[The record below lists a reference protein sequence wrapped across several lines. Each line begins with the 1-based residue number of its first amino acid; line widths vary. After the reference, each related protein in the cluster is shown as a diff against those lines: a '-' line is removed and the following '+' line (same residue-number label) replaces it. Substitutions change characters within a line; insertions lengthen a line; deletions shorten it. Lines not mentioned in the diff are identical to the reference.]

1 MKKISIFFVLT
12 IAILYST
19 FALSTPVISI
29 RIEGNLRTDK
39 ETIKSAINT
48 KTGDEFSIKKID
60 DDILNIYSLGFYRT
74 VSASATEG
82 AGGIILTFR
91 VKEKPSVRYIM
102 FKGNDEISD
111 KKLQKALKIK
121 PYNIL
126 NKKLIEETISNIM
139 GMYASK
145 GMYLTKINYTLK
157 KVPGNRVDVIF
168 HIRESK
174 ETVIRDINIIGNKH
188 IDTDDLEDGLKNHIK
203 KGPYILTFLPWFYT
217 GKLRIDSL
225 ESDRQKIIDK
235 YLARGY
241 LDVDV
246 SEPLVSIEPDTG
258 NIHIDI
264 SIKEGEQYKLNSI
277 GFKNIEPF
285 KPKQLLEVIDLEK
298 NKPIDI
304 VKLRKA
310 IEKITDM
317 YGDLGYAFADVYP
330 DIKKDKKTHRAD
342 ITIVVNK
349 GQKVYISRIEITG
362 NIRTHDNVIRR
373 ELLLK
378 EGSLYST
385 TKIKKSKRNLNNLN
399 YFENVKIKT
408 KRVAPNKVKMIVEV
422 KEKRTGLL
430 TIGAGYGSYSKFGVM
445 GSVSETNLFGTG
457 IHGKL
462 SANISAKSSLFD
474 LSLTNPWWHNRP
486 ISIGVDIFHQEF
498 DNYDYKRKSTGI
510 VPAISRRY
518 WDQTLTIGL
527 KYSLTRDKITLDTD
541 NPGYYLK
548 QEEGKHIDSSLIPF
562 ITYNTLDNY
571 IFPTKGANINL
582 TLRFAGLG
590 GDRKYYKAV
599 MFGEY
604 FHPLFWDLIG
614 HIKAEE
620 GFIRSYAG
628 KDTPVDKR
636 FFLGGI
642 DNMRGFED
650 GKLSPK
656 DSDGNYIGGEKE
668 FYASAEVI
676 FPILESLHL
685 YGVVFGDVGNCWTG
699 KDFGNLKKDAGFE
712 VRWISPLGP
721 VRISIGKNLSPKDGE
736 KSTVFLF
743 SAGAL
748 F

>member
-1 MKKISIFFVLT
+1 MKKIKALFILFFVV
-12 IAILYST
+12 
-19 FALSTPVISI
+19 LSLEVYAKPVVSI
-29 RIEGNLRTDK
+29 RIKGNLRTDK
-39 ETIKSAINT
+39 ETIKNVIKT
-48 KTGDEFSIKKID
+48 KVGSKASIKQID
-60 DDILNIYSLGFYRT
+60 KDILNIYSLGFYKT
-74 VSASATEG
+74 VSATEDITQNG
-82 AGGIILTFR
+82 VIITFK

-126 NKKLIEETISNIM
+126 NKKLIESTIDNIM

-145 GMYLTKINYTLK
+145 GMYLTRINYTLK
-157 KVPGNRVDVIF
+157 KVSGNRVDIIF
-168 HIRESK
+168 HIKESK

-188 IDTDDLEDGLKNHIK
+188 LDVDELKDGLKNHVK

-235 YLARGY
+235 YLSKGY

-246 SEPLVSIEPDTG
+246 SEPMVNIEPDTG
-258 NIHIDI
+258 IVHIDI
-264 SIKEGEQYKLNSI
+264 SIHEGQPYKLSSI
-277 GFKNIEPF
+277 GFKDIDPL
-285 KPKQLLEVIDLEK
+285 KPQKLLEVLNLEK
-298 NKPIDI
+298 GKPLNV

-330 DIKKDKKTHRAD
+330 DIRKNKKTHEVEL
-342 ITIVVNK
+342 TIIVNK

-385 TKIKKSKRNLNNLN
+385 TKIKKSKRNITNLD

-408 KRVAPNKVKMIVEV
+408 KRIAPNKVKMIVDV
-422 KEKRTGLL
+422 KEKRTGMLSL
-430 TIGAGYGSYSKFGVM
+430 GVGYGSYTKFGAM
-445 GSVSETNLFGTG
+445 GSISETNLFGTG

-462 SANISAKSSLFD
+462 SANISSKSSLFD
-474 LSLTNPWWHNRP
+474 LNLTNPWWHNKP

-510 VPAISRRY
+510 VPAISKRF
-518 WDQTLTIGL
+518 WDQTLTVGV
-527 KYSLTRDKITLDTD
+527 KYSITRDKITLDTD

-548 QEEGKHIDSSLIPF
+548 EQEGTHTDSSIIPF
-562 ITYNTLDNY
+562 ISYNTLDNY
-571 IFPTKGANINL
+571 ILPTKGINSNL

-590 GDRKYYKAV
+590 GDRRYYKAV
-599 MFGEY
+599 LFSEY
-604 FHPLFWDLIG
+604 FHPLFWDFIG
-614 HIKAEE
+614 HIKGE
-620 GFIRSYAG
+620 GGIIKAYGG
-628 KDTPVDKR
+628 KKTPVDKR
-636 FFLGGI
+636 FFIGGI
-642 DNMRGFED
+642 DSLRGFEE
-650 GKLSPK
+650 GKVSPE

-668 FYASAEVI
+668 FYGSAEVI
-676 FPILESLHL
+676 FPIIEALHF
-685 YGVVFGDVGNCWTG
+685 YGVVFGDVGNCWTNS
-699 KDFGNLKKDAGFE
+699 FGSIKKDAGVE
-712 VRWISPLGP
+712 IRWISPLGP
-721 VRISIGKNLSPKDGE
+721 IRISIGKNLSPKDGE